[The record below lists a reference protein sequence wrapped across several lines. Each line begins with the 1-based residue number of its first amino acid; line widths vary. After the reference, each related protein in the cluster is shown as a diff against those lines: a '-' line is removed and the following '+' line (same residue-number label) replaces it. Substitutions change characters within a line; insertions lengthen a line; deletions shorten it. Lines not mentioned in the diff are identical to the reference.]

1 MKKIIILIILRVV
14 AGSAHADTYSNIIDS
29 IDRPVTIALP
39 DGFAPP
45 QNSEQRAVRDGII
58 SMYRNNPSM
67 RGIYSNVYTR
77 DWDAEFPLPYVV
89 VGTMGSFRGR
99 QGKITAKEWLAVRAS
114 ALRKTDL
121 EVSKERER
129 LREMEKRGINAEFTA
144 DELTWLEN
152 DGKTDSLTV
161 FNQMRM
167 SFPDGGEVDLIAAR
181 KVIYKNGYVLS
192 FVFVVDGGLP
202 DAFSSI
208 RNLVNSTTLV
218 AIEGK

>member
-1 MKKIIILIILRVV
+1 
-14 AGSAHADTYSNIIDS
+14 
-29 IDRPVTIALP
+29 
-39 DGFAPP
+39 
-45 QNSEQRAVRDGII
+45 
-58 SMYRNNPSM
+58 
-67 RGIYSNVYTR
+67 
-77 DWDAEFPLPYVV
+77 
-89 VGTMGSFRGR
+89 MGSFRGR

-192 FVFVVDGGLP
+192 FVFVVRGRLP
-202 DAFSSI
+202 HAFSSI
-208 RNLVNSTTLV
+208 MNLVNSTTLV